1 MMKSLA
7 ILVIALVVAGWSVA
21 IAILSVQNAFIT
33 DETGE
38 AQLIALQFLG
48 LQSIQMPFG
57 VALALAFALGIV
69 ITALI
74 LTWVGRSPKRRL
86 R

>member
-1 MMKSLA
+1 MKSLS
-7 ILVIALVVAGWSVA
+7 IVLIALLVAGWSVA

-33 DETGE
+33 NDDGE
-38 AQLIALQFLG
+38 AQLVTLKFLG

-57 VALALAFALGIV
+57 VALALAFAIGV
-69 ITALI
+69 IAAALLTAWL
-74 LTWVGRSPKRRL
+74 GRSPKRRL